1 MHSPRS
7 VLAFALALA
16 LASTLGLAAAGAPAQ
31 PQSEP
36 MLSEPTPPGLSP
48 EEALGET
55 PSFEESVSVSWVLVP
70 VVVRARQGH
79 VEGLGRDD
87 FRLFVDQRR
96 VPVEELD
103 LGSDVPLSVVYL
115 QDLSGSIANGGKL
128 EASRRA
134 LATLLEHT
142 REDDRVAL
150 ATFAGG
156 RLRIDVPFTADT
168 GTLGEA
174 MDLWEGYG
182 TTALHDAV
190 SLLPEIS
197 EGGRAGQRV
206 AVLVTDGLDNA
217 SALAPEEAVRVV
229 REARLPVY
237 VVALSAAGPL
247 GARRDSEDGE
257 YLYGDLLASL
267 AERTGGR
274 YFEVSGEAEAAEA
287 VTELVEDL
295 RSRYVLAF
303 TTSAEGARTY
313 HPLRVEVAL
322 PYRHTVTHRTG
333 YTGTPP
339 AGN

>member
-1 MHSPRS
+1 MRPPRPLPA
-7 VLAFALALA
+7 LATALATGSLLALA
-16 LASTLGLAAAGAPAQ
+16 ASGAGLPAQ
-31 PQSEP
+31 PPPEP
-36 MLSEPTPPGLSP
+36 SP
-48 EEALGET
+48 ADALGET
-55 PSFEESVSVSWVLVP
+55 PSFGESVSVSWVLVP
-70 VVVRARQGH
+70 VVVRAREGH
-79 VEGLGRDD
+79 VAGLERDD
-87 FRLFVDQRR
+87 FRLFVDGRR

-103 LGSDVPLSVVYL
+103 LGSDVPLSIVYL

-134 LATLLEHT
+134 LEALLDRT

-168 GTLGEA
+168 GAVREA
-174 MDLWEGYG
+174 LALWEGYG

-217 SALAPEEAVRVV
+217 SALAPEEAVRIV

-237 VVALSAAGPL
+237 VIGLSAAGP
-247 GARRDSEDGE
+247 GAARRGGGDGE
-257 YLYGDLLASL
+257 YLYSDLLASL
-267 AERTGGR
+267 AEKTGGR
-274 YFEVSGEAEAAEA
+274 YLEVAGEEEAAGA
-287 VTELVEDL
+287 VSELVEDL

-303 TTSAEGARTY
+303 TTAAEGARTY
-313 HPLRVEVAL
+313 HPIRVEVTL
-322 PYRHTVTHRTG
+322 PYRHTLSYRTG
-333 YTGTPP
+333 YTGFAPT
-339 AGN
+339 GD

>member
-1 MHSPRS
+1 MRPPRP
-7 VLAFALALA
+7 LPALALA
-16 LASTLGLAAAGAPAQ
+16 TASLLALAAAGAGTAGQ
-31 PQSEP
+31 P
-36 MLSEPTPPGLSP
+36 PPDPPP
-48 EEALGET
+48 EDALGET
-55 PSFEESVSVSWVLVP
+55 PSFGESVSVSWVLVP

-79 VEGLGRDD
+79 VEGLERDD
-87 FRLFVDQRR
+87 FRLFVDGRR

-103 LGSDVPLSVVYL
+103 LGSDVPLSIVYL

-134 LATLLEHT
+134 LTTLLDRT

-168 GTLGEA
+168 GAVREA
-174 MDLWEGYG
+174 IDLWEGYG

-197 EGGRAGQRV
+197 EGGRAGRRV

-237 VVALSAAGPL
+237 VIGLSVAGPG
-247 GARRDSEDGE
+247 GARRGGGDGE
-257 YLYGDLLASL
+257 YLYSDLLASL
-267 AERTGGR
+267 AEKTGGR
-274 YFEVSGEAEAAEA
+274 YLEVTGEEEAAAA
-287 VTELVEDL
+287 VSELVEDL

-303 TTSAEGARTY
+303 TTAAEGARTY
-313 HPLRVEVAL
+313 HPIRVEVAL
-322 PYRHTVTHRTG
+322 PYRHTLSYRTG
-333 YTGTPP
+333 YTGFAP
-339 AGN
+339 AGD